1 MKKGCFLTGITLFT
15 IIIAVGLFLYR
26 KYWPEIKEAS
36 KEKLFSIAL
45 DEVDE
50 KINNLEKSIYQDSL
64 KLFLRHSIR
73 QYKEQKFDDAMN
85 RFGEV
90 LDQTRYFITD
100 GRIDSLEFTALKNMV
115 KVDEGSKKVGN

>member
-36 KEKLFSIAL
+36 KEKIFSIAL

-50 KINNLEKSIYQDSL
+50 KINSLEKSIYQDSL
-64 KLFLRHSIR
+64 KLFLRQSIKY
-73 QYKEQKFDDAMN
+73 YKDQNFDNAMN
-85 RFGEV
+85 RFGDV

-115 KVDEGSKKVGN
+115 KGYEGSTEVGN